1 MKGKWIGVMAGVA
14 LLGWAASGVAGPGW
28 GKGMGPGGGLGMNP
42 YGASYLGLTAEQTQQ
57 LQSLREAQFKEMAP
71 LQEKLFSRKQ
81 ELRLLWANPNPDQG
95 QILAKQK
102 EISDLQ
108 AQIQQTATKHQ
119 LEARKILTPEQQQ
132 KLAVSSMGRGPWA
145 GSGWGRGR
153 MARGW

>member
-1 MKGKWIGVMAGVA
+1 MRRLVGTALGLFVLGLAATSMAGP
-14 LLGWAASGVAGPGW
+14 GGGW
-28 GKGMGPGGGLGMNP
+28 GKGPGMGMNP

-108 AQIQQTATKHQ
+108 AQIEQTATKHR

-132 KLAVSSMGRGPWA
+132 KLAVSSMGRGPGA